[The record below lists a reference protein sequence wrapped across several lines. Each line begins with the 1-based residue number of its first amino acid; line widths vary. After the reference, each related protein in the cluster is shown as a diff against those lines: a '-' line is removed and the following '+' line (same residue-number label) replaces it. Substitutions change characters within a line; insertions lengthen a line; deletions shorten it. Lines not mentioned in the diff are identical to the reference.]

1 MKVLVAMAASDIL
14 AGLRFFW
21 LRFIMQRFISLLAV
35 ICVLMVVIAGSSAFL
50 LSKRFIKQSKA
61 DTVSVIAKGVPITLS
76 EQVNLLNSVLDKMV
90 QDPEI
95 INAARNTT
103 MNNWRLP

>member
-1 MKVLVAMAASDIL
+1 
-14 AGLRFFW
+14 
-21 LRFIMQRFISLLAV
+21 MQRFISLLAV
-35 ICVLMVVIAGSSAFL
+35 ICVLMVVIAGSGAFL
-50 LSKRFIKQSKA
+50 LSKRFIEQSKA

-95 INAARNTT
+95 INAARNITT
-103 MNNWRLP
+103 NNWQLP